1 MGNIGK
7 IRIEKDSSNTYKV
20 GEVVDLWDFFHAYKG
35 KCKDESL
42 WGYLTRIPIPAAVKM
57 MTEELGIEYEY
68 V

>member
-20 GEVVDLWDFFHAYKG
+20 GEVVDLWDLFHTYEKR
-35 KCKDESL
+35 CKDESL
-42 WGYLTRIPIPAAVKM
+42 WDYLTRIPIPAAVKM
-57 MTEELGIEYEY
+57 MTEEMGIEYEY